1 MPGSLWGP
9 GIFVFP
15 VWALWSSA
23 HRDLSTAPTFGEC
36 VGKRRDGSV
45 CVVAEYALH
54 RRHELSR
61 QDVRSRY
68 RRLYRDV
75 YVHND
80 VQLTATLAGLSAAAM
95 LGAKW
100 LDCDAPAEIL
110 RTDRHSQPDMAA
122 HSYRVLD
129 EEVCLAA
136 GLPVTTAARTAF
148 DIGRRHAGCGAVPVL
163 DALLAATGAT
173 VADVHAVADRWPRTR
188 GVRRLRLAL
197 ELVDPGAE
205 SPQESRLR
213 LILVRGGLPAPE
225 CQIRF
230 PKLHIRVDMG
240 WREWRVAVE
249 YDGVHH
255 WADAAQRAWD
265 IERIALL
272 EAAGWVVVR
281 VSARMLSRPD
291 LIVDRV
297 RGRLC
302 AAGCPI

>member
-110 RTDRHSQPDMAA
+110 RTDRHSQPDMVA

-136 GLPVTTAARTAF
+136 GYR
-148 DIGRRHAGCGAVPVL
+148 
-163 DALLAATGAT
+163 
-173 VADVHAVADRWPRTR
+173 
-188 GVRRLRLAL
+188 
-197 ELVDPGAE
+197 
-205 SPQESRLR
+205 SRLR
-213 LILVRGGLPAPE
+213 LGRLSTSAAGMPAVGQFRCSMLCSRQPAPRSPTSMLLRTVGRE
-225 CQIRF
+225 
-230 PKLHIRVDMG
+230 LAVYVDSA
-240 WREWRVAVE
+240 WRLNW
-249 YDGVHH
+249 
-255 WADAAQRAWD
+255 WT
-265 IERIALL
+265 
-272 EAAGWVVVR
+272 
-281 VSARMLSRPD
+281 P
-291 LIVDRV
+291 
-297 RGRLC
+297 GRSHRRR
-302 AAGCPI
+302 AGCG